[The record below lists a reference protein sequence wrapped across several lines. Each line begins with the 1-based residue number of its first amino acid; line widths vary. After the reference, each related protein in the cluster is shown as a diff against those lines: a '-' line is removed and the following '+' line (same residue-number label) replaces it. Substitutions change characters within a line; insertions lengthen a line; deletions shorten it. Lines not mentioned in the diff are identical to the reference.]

1 MASRWRF
8 LAIMIILLVSLVAA
22 ATPALATTEG
32 TDVTGSPDLKA
43 TLAGSN
49 EFPAG
54 EPGAL
59 QIVVLNNGLFTGD
72 VKNPADQA
80 MARGYSNAVGAT
92 VVPPCTTATAVT
104 ATLVSPSDS
113 IQIMSDP
120 AGIGTLPTGASTP
133 QPISFQIRVAQNAAP
148 TTFQLSLELSYR
160 YLENVTWLNAPEQ
173 NSPYYVPQFQ
183 FQWGQKEQTQNITIK
198 VFGTYFSV
206 TDIKTSSVR
215 PGATGIITATIENSG
230 AGEAAD
236 GTAEIVPGGIF
247 TPVDSGVFLGDLN
260 GGDAQAAAFKVAVSP
275 EAIAKTAPAQV
286 LIKYKD
292 ENNVAR
298 QTTVTIGVPVGAAED
313 DFTVA
318 DIKTEAIRAGSTGI
332 ITLTLQDQAAGDTY
346 ETTAEVVPGAYF
358 TPVDGRRFIG
368 DLTNGGS
375 STARFKVS
383 VAQDAIASS
392 SPLGIK
398 ITYNDANNIQRQYLV
413 TVGIPVAA
421 APTFEVSRVEGNLVP
436 GGTDM
441 ISVPIKNTS
450 RETLFD
456 AVARINVVDPFA
468 TAPFSTT
475 DEAAY
480 IGTLQPG
487 EAGTVE
493 FKLTVDSE
501 AVPKTYTLEVQVKY
515 RDSLNNSYVSD
526 AIDAPV
532 TVQPP
537 PRFSTTT
544 LVFMGLGALVVIIII
559 VSVVRRRR
567 K

>member
-1 MASRWRF
+1 MTGKWRFIAILIILMAS
-8 LAIMIILLVSLVAA
+8 LMVAA
-22 ATPALATTEG
+22 APAQANFEETG
-32 TDVTGSPDLKA
+32 VTGSPDLKA

-59 QIVVLNNGLFTGD
+59 QIIVLNNGLFTGD
-72 VKNPADQA
+72 VKNPADQV
-80 MARGYSNAVGAT
+80 MARGYANAVGAT

-104 ATLVSPSDS
+104 ATLVSPTDS

-120 AGIGTLPTGASTP
+120 AGIGTLFTGASTP

-148 TTFQLSLELSYR
+148 ITYQLSLDLTYR
-160 YLENVTWLNAPEQ
+160 YLESVNWLNSPEQ
-173 NSPYYVPQFQ
+173 NTPYYVPQFE
-183 FQWGQKEQTQNITIK
+183 FQWGQKEQTQNISIK

-206 TDIKTSSVR
+206 MDIKTDSIR
-215 PGATGIITATIENSG
+215 AGATGVITATIENSG
-230 AGEAAD
+230 AGKATD

-247 TPVDSGVFLGDLN
+247 TPVDTGAFLGDLN
-260 GGDAQAAAFKVAVSP
+260 GGGSRVAAFKVAVSQ
-275 EAIAKTAPAQV
+275 EAIAKTSPAEI

-298 QTTVTIGVPVGAAED
+298 QTTVSIGVPVGAAQD

-318 DIKTEAIRAGSTGI
+318 DIKTEGIRAGSTGI
-332 ITLTLQDQAAGDTY
+332 ITLTLQDKAAGDAY
-346 ETTAEVVPGAYF
+346 ELTAVVAPGSYF

-368 DLTNGGS
+368 DMSNGGS
-375 STARFKVS
+375 STTQFKVS
-383 VAQDAIASS
+383 VSQDAIAST
-392 SPLGIK
+392 SPLGIM
-398 ITYNDANNIQRQYLV
+398 ITYNDSNNIQRQYLV
-413 TVGIPVAA
+413 TVGIPVIE
-421 APTFEVSRVEGNLVP
+421 APTFEISQVEGKLVP

-441 ISVPIKNTS
+441 IDIPIKNTS
-450 RETLFD
+450 DETLLD
-456 AVARINVVDPFA
+456 AIARINVVDPFA

-487 EAGTVE
+487 EVGTGK

-515 RDSLNNSYVSD
+515 RDSLNNSYISD

-532 TVQPP
+532 TVLPP

-544 LVFMGLGALVVIIII
+544 LVFIGLGALVVIIII
-559 VSVVRRRR
+559 VSAVRRRR